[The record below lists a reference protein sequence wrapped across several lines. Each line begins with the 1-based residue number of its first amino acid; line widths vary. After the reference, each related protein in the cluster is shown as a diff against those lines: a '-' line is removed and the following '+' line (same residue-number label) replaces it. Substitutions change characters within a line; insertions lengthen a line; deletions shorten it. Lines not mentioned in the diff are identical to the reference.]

1 MVNFPAPYTD
11 ELIYSLLARARVKY
25 CEVSPKHL
33 LDKAFGS
40 RSVISSLH
48 FPSRLKP
55 LIARQLSSSFSTKE
69 LVHSHTLF
77 PLYAPF
83 MPDKR
88 RLECLDAMRDKSFG
102 QPYLA
107 TGFAASRIP
116 SSKSIRYCPL
126 CMSEQID
133 ENGEPY
139 WQRIHQIV
147 GLESCARHKTRLE
160 VATYC
165 QSREHRHEYFPAS
178 NFLCTATPRRV
189 RCEYDNRLSWSI
201 HELLNRAESS
211 SPSYAQWTQYYQELI
226 RLNNCNKGKYVDYET
241 IKERVLSRW
250 PIEWLKQYNLH
261 QLDGQSSWLHGMT
274 RKHRKSFS
282 YLEHIVMLDSLHYGK
297 WSINEVIEE
306 ALLIIVEKPVKSAI
320 KYKEIIDKNIR
331 ANKLFWVNKVKA
343 VGAKKARKTAGG
355 TYMKLYRR
363 HRDWLLNINK
373 RYQRPIEYENTRVDW
388 QKRDKSFVRQL
399 VSIRNQSESDLSL
412 PWLSKKWFINQLPK
426 PSSIEKKLTKLPLT
440 NKFIN
445 RYAETITEYQVRRI
459 AKVTIDNDVMNIP
472 LWILLRKAGLSKERM
487 TKITAKLM
495 RFAWVFE
502 R

>member
-1 MVNFPAPYTD
+1 MVNFPSPLPD

-25 CEVSPKHL
+25 CEVSPKQL
-33 LDKAFGS
+33 LDKVFGS

-48 FPSRLKP
+48 FPSNIQP
-55 LIARQLSSSFSTKE
+55 LVTHHLSSSLSTTE

-88 RLECLDAMRDKSFG
+88 RLECLDAMHDKSFG

-116 SSKSIRYCPL
+116 NLKNIRYCPH

-139 WQRIHQIV
+139 WQRIHQVV
-147 GLESCARHKTRLE
+147 GLESCARHNTMLE

-178 NFLCTATPRRV
+178 NFLCTAKPRREQ
-189 RCEYDNRLSWSI
+189 CEYDDRLSQPI
-201 HELLNRAESS
+201 YELLNRVESP
-211 SPSYAQWTQYYQELI
+211 SPSYMQWTQYYQELI
-226 RLNNCNKGKYVDYET
+226 KLNNCNKGKYADYET

-282 YLEHIVMLDSLHYGK
+282 YLEHIVMLGSLHNGK

-306 ALLIIVEKPVKSAI
+306 ALLIIVEKPVKTAV

-331 ANKLFWVNKVKA
+331 ANKLFWLNKVKE

-355 TYMKLYRR
+355 TYMQLYRR

-373 RYQRPIEYENTRVDW
+373 RYQWPIEYENTRVDW
-388 QKRDKSFVRQL
+388 QKRDKSFVKQL
-399 VSIRNQSESDLSL
+399 IHIRNRNESDLSL
-412 PWLSKKWFINQLPK
+412 PWLSRKWYINQLPT
-426 PSSIEKKLTKLPLT
+426 PSSIERRLVKLPLT

-459 AKVTIDNDVMNIP
+459 AKVTIENDVMNIP
-472 LWILLRKAGLSKERM
+472 LWVLLRKAGLSKERM
-487 TKITAKLM
+487 TKTTEKLM
-495 RFAWVFE
+495 RFAWVFQ

>member
-1 MVNFPAPYTD
+1 MVNFPSPLPD

-25 CEVSPKHL
+25 CEVSPKQL

-40 RSVISSLH
+40 RSVLSSLQ
-48 FPSRLKP
+48 FPSNIQP
-55 LIARQLSSSFSTKE
+55 LVARHFSSSLSATE
-69 LVHSHTLF
+69 LIYSHTLF

-88 RLECLDAMRDKSFG
+88 RLECINAMHDKSFG
-102 QPYLA
+102 QPYLS

-116 SSKSIRYCPL
+116 NLKTIRYCPN

-139 WQRIHQIV
+139 WQRIHQVV
-147 GLESCARHKTRLE
+147 GLESCVRHKTMIE

-178 NFLCTATPRRV
+178 NFLCHAIPKRA
-189 RCEYDNRLSWSI
+189 RCEYDDRLSQPI
-201 HELLNRAESS
+201 NELLNRAESS
-211 SPSYAQWTQYYQELI
+211 SPSYAQWTQYYQEVIKLS
-226 RLNNCNKGKYVDYET
+226 NCNKGQYADYET
-241 IKERVLSRW
+241 LKERVLGRW
-250 PIEWLKQYNLH
+250 SIEWLKQYNLH
-261 QLDGQSSWLHGMT
+261 QLDGQSSWLHGIT
-274 RKHRKSFS
+274 RKHRNSFS

-297 WSINEVIEE
+297 WSINKVIED
-306 ALLIIVEKPVKSAI
+306 ALLIIVEKPVKAAVR
-320 KYKEIIDKNIR
+320 YKEVIGKNIR
-331 ANKLFWVNKVKA
+331 AHKLFWLKKVKEL
-343 VGAKKARKTAGG
+343 GAKKSRETAGG
-355 TYMKLYRR
+355 TYMQLYRK

-388 QKRDKSFVRQL
+388 QKRDKSFVRRL
-399 VSIRNQSESDLSL
+399 VHIRNQNESDLSL
-412 PWLSKKWFINQLPK
+412 PWLSKKWYINQLPT
-426 PSSIEKKLTKLPLT
+426 PSSIEKRLAKLPLT

-459 AKVTIDNDVMNIP
+459 AKVTIENDVMNIP
-472 LWILLRKAGLSKERM
+472 LWVLIRKAGLSKERM
-487 TKITAKLM
+487 TKVTGKLM
-495 RFAWVFE
+495 RFAWGFE

>member
-1 MVNFPAPYTD
+1 MVNFPVPYTD

-25 CEVSPKHL
+25 CEVSPKQL

-48 FPSRLKP
+48 FPSNIQP
-55 LIARQLSSSFSTKE
+55 LVTRQLSSSLSTPE

-88 RLECLDAMRDKSFG
+88 RLECIDAMHNKSFG

-107 TGFAASRIP
+107 TGFAASRVP
-116 SSKSIRYCPL
+116 NLKTIRYCPN
-126 CMSEQID
+126 CMSEQKD

-139 WQRIHQIV
+139 WQRIHQVV
-147 GLESCARHKTRLE
+147 GLESCARHKIMLE
-160 VATYC
+160 VASYC

-178 NFLCTATPRRV
+178 NFLCAEKPKIV
-189 RCEYDNRLSWSI
+189 QCEYDARLSNHI
-201 HELLNRAESS
+201 NELLNRAESL
-211 SPSYAQWTQYYQELI
+211 SPNYAQWTQYYQELI
-226 RLNNCNKGKYVDYET
+226 RLNNCNKGKYADYGA

-261 QLDGQSSWLHGMT
+261 QLEGQSSWLHGIT

-282 YLEHIVMLDSLHYGK
+282 YLEHLVMLDSLHHGK

-320 KYKEIIDKNIR
+320 KYKEIIVKNIR
-331 ANKLFWVNKVKA
+331 ANKLFWLNKVKA

-388 QKRDKSFVRQL
+388 QKRDKSFVREL
-399 VSIRNQSESDLSL
+399 VHIRNQSESDLSL